1 MGWFDN
7 PRECEPAI
15 EHAVKIARN
24 KKLPITARSRTLA
37 ELNRFHG
44 RLALFLGAVYVC
56 LIGGLLLSVALD
68 SGQASR
74 SILIVAA
81 PIAVAGGLLIPLL
94 ARWRR
99 QKNAKYRDPGI
110 EVQVGADGIIV
121 SGAGGDYGIRW
132 HEIDAQLNWIT
143 VKHGTAF
150 VGTWLHSPLGLIDLR
165 EETYRNGRS
174 AAALIVRGM
183 HDDYWRTERDK
194 VERVA

>member
-15 EHAVKIARN
+15 DHALKIARN
-24 KKLPITARSRTLA
+24 RKLPITARSRTLA

-44 RLALFLGAVYVC
+44 RLALFLGALYVF

-68 SGQASR
+68 SGQQSR
-74 SILIVAA
+74 WILAVAA

-94 ARWRR
+94 ALWRR
-99 QKNAKYRDPGI
+99 RKNAKYRDPGI
-110 EVQVGADGIIV
+110 TVQVGADGIIA
-121 SGAGGDYGIRW
+121 SRAGDDYGIRW
-132 HEIDAQLNWIT
+132 HEIDAQLNWVT
-143 VKHGTAF
+143 VKHGVAF
-150 VGTWLHSPLGLIDLR
+150 VGMWLQSPLGQIELK

-183 HDDYWRTERDK
+183 HDAYWQNERK
-194 VERVA
+194 RVERVA